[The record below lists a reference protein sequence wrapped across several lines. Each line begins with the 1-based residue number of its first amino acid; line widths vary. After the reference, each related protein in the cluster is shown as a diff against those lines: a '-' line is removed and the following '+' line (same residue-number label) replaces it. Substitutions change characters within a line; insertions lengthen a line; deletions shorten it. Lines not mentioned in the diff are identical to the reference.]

1 MSEANPVI
9 ERYMTH
15 FEDSLQNY
23 GLREWKDIGADLRS
37 HIAEALEYGK
47 PLDEVLQSLGPAD
60 VLARAYAVELK
71 MNQPAD
77 TRGKAIGRFLSV
89 IGILAASGVVSFIV
103 VASLGSITM
112 GFVGSGLAMI
122 VIGAIEA
129 IGVHL
134 PGVQLS
140 GIHPLVVVALG
151 PIMMLVGFLAAWGLW
166 LYVRAPINVLRRALP
181 RAWTT
186 AP

>member
-9 ERYMTH
+9 ERYMSR
-15 FEDSLQNY
+15 FEESLQNY
-23 GLREWKDIGADLRS
+23 GLREWKEIGADLRS

-47 PLDEVLQSLGPAD
+47 PLDEVVQALGPAD

-89 IGILAASGVVSFIV
+89 IGILAASGAISFIV
-103 VASLGSITM
+103 VTALGSITVAL
-112 GFVGSGLAMI
+112 VGSGLGLI

-134 PGVQLS
+134 PGVQLA
-140 GIHPLVVVALG
+140 GIHPLIVVALG
-151 PIMMLVGFLAAWGLW
+151 PIVMLVGLVAGWGLW
-166 LYVRAPINVLRRALP
+166 LYLRALINVLRRALP
-181 RAWTT
+181 RAWTP

>member
-9 ERYMTH
+9 ERYMTS
-15 FEDSLQNY
+15 FEDSLQVY
-23 GLREWKDIGADLRS
+23 RLREWKEIAADLRS

-89 IGILAASGVVSFIV
+89 IGILAASGAVSFIV
-103 VASLGSITM
+103 VAALGSIAM
-112 GFVGSGLAMI
+112 GLVGSGLGLI

-129 IGVHL
+129 LGVHL
-134 PGVQLS
+134 PNVQLA
-140 GIHPLVVVALG
+140 GIHPLLVVALG
-151 PIMMLVGFLAAWGLW
+151 PIVMLVGLVAAWGLW
-166 LYVRAPINVLRRALP
+166 LYVRELISVLQRALP
-181 RAWTT
+181 RAWTP

>member
-9 ERYMTH
+9 ERYMTS
-15 FEDSLQNY
+15 FEDNLQNY
-23 GLREWKDIGADLRS
+23 RLREWKDIAADLRS

-89 IGILAASGVVSFIV
+89 IGILAASGAVSFIV
-103 VASLGSITM
+103 VAALGSITM
-112 GFVGSGLAMI
+112 GLVGSGLALI

-129 IGVHL
+129 VGVHL
-134 PGVQLS
+134 PNVQLA
-140 GIHPLVVVALG
+140 GVHPLIVVALG
-151 PIMMLVGFLAAWGLW
+151 PIVMFVGLLAAWGLW
-166 LYVRAPINVLRRALP
+166 LYIRALINVLRRALP
-181 RAWTT
+181 RAWTP